1 MAFSSSDRQAQPG
14 RPAAKA
20 SATPTSIA
28 TGNLLNVTKNSA
40 SVALS
45 LDNRLK
51 LSHIGETMKASDAD
65 ILIIPGYTN
74 SGPDHWQSRWEAKL
88 STARRVEQAEWSKPV
103 RDDWADRIAEEVNAS
118 SRPVVLVAHS
128 LGVPSVLHAIP
139 KFRKP
144 VAGAFLVAPPDVA
157 NPDIRPKHLMTF
169 GPYPRDPLPFPA
181 ITVASRNDPFGTY
194 EHADDIAASWGS
206 LLVDAGES
214 GHINADSG
222 HGPWPEGTM
231 VFAQFLSRLKP

>member
-1 MAFSSSDRQAQPG
+1 LTAFV
-14 RPAAKA
+14 
-20 SATPTSIA
+20 
-28 TGNLLNVTKNSA
+28 L
-40 SVALS
+40 LS
-45 LDNRLK
+45 LDRTFK
-51 LSHIGETMKASDAD
+51 PSHIGSIMKASDAD

-74 SGPDHWQSRWEAKL
+74 SGPDHWQTRWEAKL

-103 RDDWADRIAEEVNAS
+103 RDDWAARIAEEVNAS

-128 LGVPSVLHAIP
+128 LGIPSTIHAIP
-139 KFRKP
+139 HFRNK
-144 VAGAFLVAPPDVA
+144 VAGAFFVAPPDVA

-206 LLVDAGES
+206 LLIDAGES
-214 GHINADSG
+214 GHINSESG

-231 VFAQFLSRLKP
+231 VFAQFLSKLQP